1 MPCIIDKNGFILAKK
16 FVSQE
21 LHNLIKSDLIVC
33 PELSTDY
40 KTAVPF
46 KVYKEDELNYYLPRG
61 WALDNI
67 DSDPIIKF
75 KNKSKNIA
83 NITFKGCLRAHQV
96 DIINTMINVFYNK
109 KKCKLRS
116 YAGGCIVIPP
126 GKGKTVLGL
135 CLACFLKRRTLII
148 VHKTFLLEQWIERAT
163 SYTDAN
169 IGIICQNKVDI
180 KDKQIVIG
188 MLQSLNSR
196 DYGNILDMFDLVIF
210 DEVHHLGAE
219 HFCKILQKS
228 NRPYLLGLTGT
239 PERKDKMEKIF
250 YWYIGPISYRME
262 HKVDQNVKIQIYKF
276 NMDNNIKFKMLYNN
290 YTKKYNFSKMISNLT
305 EINERNELIVKIIQ
319 NTLIEASERQIFLL
333 TNRRDH
339 LIELKKKLDEIYG
352 TENVAFYKGG
362 MKKEDLKISE
372 SKRIILGT
380 YEMASEGLDIEDL
393 DTLILATP
401 KSDIVQS
408 IGRIMRKNKNDYINT
423 PLIIDIYDQLP
434 IYMAMA
440 KNRIKIYKQN
450 YLQNNKDMVF
460 YECNDE
466 TKFDIIRTSYVEV
479 PWSDET
485 ILTKDDYKSMF
496 DSDSD

>member
-1 MPCIIDKNGFILAKK
+1 MPCIIDKRGFVLEKRL
-16 FVSQE
+16 VSQE
-21 LHNLIKSDLIVC
+21 LKKLIDSELTVC
-33 PELSTDY
+33 PELSTEY
-40 KTAVPF
+40 KTAVSF
-46 KVYKEDELNYYLPRG
+46 KVYKEDDKYYYLPKW
-61 WALDNI
+61 WAIDNI
-67 DSDPIIKF
+67 DSDAIIKF
-75 KNKSKNIA
+75 KNKSKNVA
-83 NITFKGCLRAHQV
+83 NIKFKGCLRAHQI
-96 DIINTMINVFYNK
+96 DIINTMIDIFYNK
-109 KKCKLRS
+109 KTNKLNNH
-116 YAGGCIVIPP
+116 AGGCIVIPP

-135 CLACFLKRRTLII
+135 CLASFIKRRTLII

-163 SYTDAN
+163 SYTNAN
-169 IGIICQNKVDI
+169 IGIICQNKVDVRG
-180 KDKQIVIG
+180 KQIVIG

-196 DYGNILDMFDLVIF
+196 DYGDILDMFDLVIF

-276 NMDNNIKFKMLYNN
+276 NMENNIKFKMLYNN

-319 NTLIEASERQIFLL
+319 NTLIEASGRQIFLL

-339 LIELKKKLDEIYG
+339 LIELKKKLDSIYG
-352 TENVAFYKGG
+352 TDNVAFYKGG

-460 YECNDE
+460 YECNDD
-466 TKFDIIRTSYVEV
+466 TKFEIVRTSYMEIVEEQTV
-479 PWSDET
+479 
-485 ILTKDDYKSMF
+485 LTKDDYKSMF